1 MLTHTQV
8 IPMQTLQF
16 IVAVNPNFCRDWNCI
31 FQVLW
36 DWALVKKWWS
46 WRHGVAIYRNRFI
59 NPILSGQD
67 QFCVFQ
73 WSCPHLERCYILL
86 YPVKYPWF
94 QWVSP
99 HVCHV
104 FWGNM
109 SSLLNVP
116 HVCWTWHAQGAAWQ
130 WALWLLCDGPTGTQR
145 SEDPPWWPSIGLLIK
160 EIVADAF
167 LLGTH
172 D

>member
-59 NPILSGQD
+59 NSILSGQD

-86 YPVKYPWF
+86 NIRGFSGFLPMFAMFFGATCPACWTFPMFAELGTPREQRGSGLCGSCATAQRGPNGRKILHDGRA
-94 QWVSP
+94 S
-99 HVCHV
+99 
-104 FWGNM
+104 
-109 SSLLNVP
+109 
-116 HVCWTWHAQGAAWQ
+116 VCW
-130 WALWLLCDGPTGTQR
+130 
-145 SEDPPWWPSIGLLIK
+145 SK
-160 EIVADAF
+160 K
-167 LLGTH
+167 
-172 D
+172 